1 MKNPKNK
8 SAYLKVSKPPKTPAK
23 ALIAMFMAKV
33 LL

>member
-8 SAYLKVSKPPKTPAK
+8 SAYLKVSKPPNTAAT
-23 ALIAMFMAKV
+23 ALTAIFIAKV